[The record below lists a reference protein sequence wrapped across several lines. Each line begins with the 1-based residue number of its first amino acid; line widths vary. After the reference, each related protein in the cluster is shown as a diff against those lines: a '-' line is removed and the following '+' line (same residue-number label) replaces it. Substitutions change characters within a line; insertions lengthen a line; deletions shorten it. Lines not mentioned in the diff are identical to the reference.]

1 MLLFFS
7 PVTSLHGV
15 TSNNDS
21 VKIVITNILNHCE
34 LNFYKVE
41 CPSCCHCLIELWTV
55 WYALLMCYR
64 TRILSGLRWQYL
76 TKFWNFPFG
85 RIFYVTQLLNVLR
98 GVTVYF
104 LHAILTDWVF
114 FGNTDEAVLA
124 YVTIV
129 ANGGLFLIF
138 PLPKYREA
146 VIKHSLVHKVFL
158 DFFTYALPKQR
169 SVSILWL
176 FLFSLT
182 FQWNV
187 LNVVLIAL

>member
-1 MLLFFS
+1 MTFF
-7 PVTSLHGV
+7 
-15 TSNNDS
+15 
-21 VKIVITNILNHCE
+21 
-34 LNFYKVE
+34 F
-41 CPSCCHCLIELWTV
+41 
-55 WYALLMCYR
+55 
-64 TRILSGLRWQYL
+64 
-76 TKFWNFPFG
+76 
-85 RIFYVTQLLNVLR
+85 
-98 GVTVYF
+98 
-104 LHAILTDWVF
+104 F

-124 YVTIV
+124 YVTTI

-182 FQWNV
+182 FQ
-187 LNVVLIAL
+187 